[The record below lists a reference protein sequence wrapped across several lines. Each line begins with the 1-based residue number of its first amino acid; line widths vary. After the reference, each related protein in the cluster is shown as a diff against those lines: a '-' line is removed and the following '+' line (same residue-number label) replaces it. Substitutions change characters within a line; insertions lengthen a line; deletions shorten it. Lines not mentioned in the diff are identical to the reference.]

1 MIPCKRYITAI
12 STRKGLFPISRKVQ
26 NAHRFPEIGKTESNQ
41 KINTTKELAK
51 QNTHNRAKVR
61 QDNGVLSK
69 TEIIEQAGFTVKQA
83 QRFETLAKNRDI
95 VEQAKAEARENDD
108 AGAKA
113 STKRA
118 LVYR

>member
-1 MIPCKRYITAI
+1 MAKIP
-12 STRKGLFPISRKVQ
+12 
-26 NAHRFPEIGKTESNQ
+26 
-41 KINTTKELAK
+41 K

-61 QDNGVLSK
+61 QDSGVQSK
-69 TEIIEQAGFTVKQA
+69 TEIIEKAGFTPKQV
-83 QRFETLAKNRDI
+83 QRFETLAKNLDI

-118 LVYR
+118 LLYR